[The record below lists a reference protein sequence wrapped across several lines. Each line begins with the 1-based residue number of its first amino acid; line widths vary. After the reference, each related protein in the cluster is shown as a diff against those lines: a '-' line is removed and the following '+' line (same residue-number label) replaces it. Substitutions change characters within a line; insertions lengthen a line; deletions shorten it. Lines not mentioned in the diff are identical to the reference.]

1 MHFDSR
7 RMSLVILAIT
17 SIASAKAIFTLI
29 NDPEGP
35 NLLVVVGLAA
45 VNYIVASAI
54 YRSKLTSA
62 LTVPARLAASVGFQ
76 ICVSGGFYLLLR

>member
-1 MHFDSR
+1 
-7 RMSLVILAIT
+7 MSLVILAIT

-45 VNYIVASAI
+45 VLYIITSAI
-54 YRSKLTSA
+54 YLSKLTSA
-62 LTVPARLAASVGFQ
+62 LTQPARLAAAVGFQ
-76 ICVSGGFYLLLR
+76 GCVAGGFYLLLS